1 MNLDKTSITYLLLSI
16 ISIILAII
24 LFLTNFNYKKKLL
37 KSEFLLSERYILIVI
52 FNLFYIFIK
61 WKSLNNN
68 NSSNLNDYFSLFFFL
83 SLIVYY
89 INILSVNHELFKEI
103 SYPFYNFISIFNEKW
118 KNLNWE
124 LLTICSIIIGILF
137 NKYIKEELNASDS
150 ELKFQIVLRV
160 NKISILL
167 ILLFYSILNIIVCL
181 MNIFTL
187 YNFQN
192 PSKKKILFKIIINQ
206 IFSII
211 LLGYI
216 IINFISKLDYFTN
229 KYNNLYSFYLLIIF
243 TLDMVINMIYIKN
256 SDFYY
261 FTLGRKDLSSF
272 YGIFGFNNFYKPV
285 LKINDENEKTINTKL
300 LSSNNEIIQKDETL
314 YYFHKVLKFTSIS
327 QFNLEISEY
336 YLNLSIVCIS
346 SIFDKMSQFNIEKNS
361 GNDILIPINDECR
374 KNLDKKGKYYEFDF
388 NETSFNDDEKSFLIK
403 LKNNTFDK
411 NFENNDKF
419 EVNIKY
425 FHYETFTSIIK
436 NREIN
441 ISQVIKSLL
450 SHSCNFPFLI
460 CKNCKDEYFKSMK
473 TLSLKTNDRKYI
485 IDIFSNILYDD
496 SKNTILELYLNHISK
511 QKRTFLP
518 ILFGAFKIKINNMNP
533 FVIFISRNSIMENI
547 PKEIFN
553 YWQLMRF
560 IPSINTF
567 EKIFTSKD
575 RTSLCIT
582 EDNLFKDN
590 QKISINDYLN
600 FSSILTEDIK
610 FLSMIESKNFSLL
623 IMYYEIDQN
632 FDEYIRNT
640 RNTRNTLKN
649 RKTEFEFNKKNDD
662 IDFRPS
668 EIKNMK
674 YEEITNLS
682 NYDIT
687 FNNVNKN
694 GNGFETKFNNINSI
708 IFFSFEKIFEFRGFS
723 FKSFDYYSFNRKIL
737 DYFDG
742 NFDDNL

>member
-68 NSSNLNDYFSLFFFL
+68 NTSNLNDYFSLFFFL

>member
-68 NSSNLNDYFSLFFFL
+68 NTSNLNDYFSLFFFL

-518 ILFGAFKIKINNMNP
+518 ILFGAFKI
-533 FVIFISRNSIMENI
+533 
-547 PKEIFN
+547 
-553 YWQLMRF
+553 
-560 IPSINTF
+560 T
-567 EKIFTSKD
+567 
-575 RTSLCIT
+575 
-582 EDNLFKDN
+582 
-590 QKISINDYLN
+590 
-600 FSSILTEDIK
+600 
-610 FLSMIESKNFSLL
+610 IESFCNF
-623 IMYYEIDQN
+623 
-632 FDEYIRNT
+632 YI
-640 RNTRNTLKN
+640 K
-649 RKTEFEFNKKNDD
+649 
-662 IDFRPS
+662 
-668 EIKNMK
+668 
-674 YEEITNLS
+674 
-682 NYDIT
+682 
-687 FNNVNKN
+687 
-694 GNGFETKFNNINSI
+694 KFNNGRYTKRNI
-708 IFFSFEKIFEFRGFS
+708 
-723 FKSFDYYSFNRKIL
+723 
-737 DYFDG
+737 
-742 NFDDNL
+742 

>member
-1 MNLDKTSITYLLLSI
+1 
-16 ISIILAII
+16 
-24 LFLTNFNYKKKLL
+24 
-37 KSEFLLSERYILIVI
+37 
-52 FNLFYIFIK
+52 
-61 WKSLNNN
+61 
-68 NSSNLNDYFSLFFFL
+68 
-83 SLIVYY
+83 
-89 INILSVNHELFKEI
+89 
-103 SYPFYNFISIFNEKW
+103 
-118 KNLNWE
+118 
-124 LLTICSIIIGILF
+124 
-137 NKYIKEELNASDS
+137 
-150 ELKFQIVLRV
+150 
-160 NKISILL
+160 
-167 ILLFYSILNIIVCL
+167 
-181 MNIFTL
+181 
-187 YNFQN
+187 
-192 PSKKKILFKIIINQ
+192 
-206 IFSII
+206 
-211 LLGYI
+211 
-216 IINFISKLDYFTN
+216 
-229 KYNNLYSFYLLIIF
+229 
-243 TLDMVINMIYIKN
+243 MIYIKN